1 MTPTNLMLIFLGGG
15 IGSLMRFWISTIAYF
30 QYSKFP
36 VATFLANLVASI
48 VLGMSFRYFQL
59 NETQHW
65 IRYFVMIGFCGGFST
80 FSTFTA
86 ENFQLIQ
93 QSEFYYCALYSVASF
108 LACLIGFGLAW
119 KF

>member
-1 MTPTNLMLIFLGGG
+1 MTPSNLLLIFLGGG
-15 IGSLMRFWISTIAYF
+15 MGSLMRFWISTIAYF

-36 VATFLANLVASI
+36 VSTFLSNVIATMI
-48 VLGMSFRYFQL
+48 LGFSFRYFQIHD
-59 NETQHW
+59 TQHW
-65 IRYFVMIGFCGGFST
+65 IRYLIMIGFCGGFST

-93 QSEFYYCALYSVASF
+93 QSEFYYSALYSFAS
-108 LACLIGFGLAW
+108 LIACFIGFGLAW